1 MLIIYKFLSKVLQ
14 IILNIL
20 FVIQITL
27 VILIF
32 LTATYWFLNLIN
44 VSAFDFVKPI
54 AGLIADFVKLFYSQE
69 VDLGGVYVDASLLL
83 FDLIA
88 VVLVFVITKSKF
100 YFHKGMDFFY
110 ERIRGCEE
118 TIEAKFNK
126 SLQKEV
132 ENSIKKCN
140 NVAVLVQFTAKNM
153 MVDSCWGGDVNA
165 GVKEKED
172 EAFKTF
178 YASIKNISG
187 CKFAK
192 TGDKMLILLN
202 DFNSVDN
209 LLNFI
214 DISVNRIRV
223 NMKKKKWL
231 LISYISVD
239 VFDNQTNFKDDVYP
253 LLEKLLT
260 LRIQN
265 EAVCLGNFCMRYELY
280 PEPIYTPFLRGTY
293 NISEQCDVWS
303 LVKKN

>member
-1 MLIIYKFLSKVLQ
+1 MLIIYKFLSKILQ

-27 VILIF
+27 IILVF

-44 VSAFDFVKPI
+44 LPAFDFVKPI
-54 AGLIADFVKLFYSQE
+54 ADLITDFVKLFYSQE
-69 VDLGGVYVDASLLL
+69 VELGGVYIDASLLL
-83 FDLIA
+83 FDLIS

-100 YFHKGMDFFY
+100 YFHRGMDFLN

-118 TIEAKFNK
+118 NIEDKFNK

-153 MVDSCWGGDVNA
+153 MVDSCWGGDANA

-239 VFDNQTNFKDDVYP
+239 VFDNQTHFKDDVYP

-260 LRIQN
+260 LKIQN

-280 PEPIYTPFLRGTY
+280 PEPMYTPFLRGTY
-293 NISEQCDVWS
+293 NISGQCDVWS

>member
-1 MLIIYKFLSKVLQ
+1 MLIIYKFLSKILQ
-14 IILNIL
+14 FILNIL
-20 FVIQITL
+20 FILQITL
-27 VILIF
+27 MVLVF

-44 VSAFDFVKPI
+44 VTAFDFVSP
-54 AGLIADFVKLFYSQE
+54 IADFASNLVKTFYRQE
-69 VDLGGVYVDASLLL
+69 VEIGGVYVDASLLL
-83 FDLIA
+83 FDLLA
-88 VVLVFVITKSKF
+88 VVFVFVITKSK
-100 YFHKGMDFFY
+100 YYSHRGMD
-110 ERIRGCEE
+110 ILNDGIKGCEQR
-118 TIEAKFNK
+118 IEARFNK

-132 ENSIKKCN
+132 ERNIKKCN
-140 NVAVLVQFTAKNM
+140 NVAVLIQFAAKNM
-153 MVDSCWGGDVNA
+153 MIDSCWGGDAEA
-165 GVKEKED
+165 GVKEKEE

-178 YASIKNISG
+178 YASIKNITG

-202 DFNSVDN
+202 DFDKIDN
-209 LLNFI
+209 LLHFI
-214 DISVNRIRV
+214 DLSVNRIRT

-280 PEPIYTPFLRGTY
+280 PEPMYTPFLRGTY
-293 NISEQCDVWS
+293 NLDGECDVWT

>member
-1 MLIIYKFLSKVLQ
+1 MLVIYKFLSKVLQ
-14 IILNIL
+14 AILNIL

-27 VILIF
+27 MILVF

-44 VSAFDFVKPI
+44 VTAFDFVRPI
-54 AGLIADFVKLFYSQE
+54 ADAASSIIRLFYNQE
-69 VDLGGVYVDASLLL
+69 VEIGGVYIDGSLLL

-88 VVLVFVITKSKF
+88 VVIVFIITKSKF
-100 YFHKGMDFFY
+100 YFHRAMDY
-110 ERIRGCEE
+110 INDWIRGCEQRL
-118 TIEAKFNK
+118 EAKFNK

-140 NVAVLVQFTAKNM
+140 NVAVLVQFAAKNM
-153 MVDSCWGGDVNA
+153 MIDACWGGDANA
-165 GVKEKED
+165 GVKEKEE

-202 DFNSVDN
+202 DFNNVDN

-231 LISYISVD
+231 LISYIAVD
-239 VFDNQTNFKDDVYP
+239 VFDNHTNFKEDVYP

-260 LRIQN
+260 LKIQN

-280 PEPIYTPFLRGTY
+280 PEPMYTPFLRGTY
-293 NISEQCDVWS
+293 TINDECEVWS
-303 LVKKN
+303 LVKKS

>member
-1 MLIIYKFLSKVLQ
+1 MGGIYKLFSKILQ
-14 IILNIL
+14 FILNIL

-27 VILIF
+27 MILVF
-32 LTATYWFLNLIN
+32 LTATYWFFELIN
-44 VSAFDFVKPI
+44 VQVFEFAAPI
-54 AGLIADFVKLFYSQE
+54 ALAISDFMKLFYNQN
-69 VDLGGVYVDASLLL
+69 VAVGGVYFDGSLLL

-88 VVLVFVITKSKF
+88 LVIVFGITKSK
-100 YFHKGMDFFY
+100 YYLHRAMDSLTLA
-110 ERIRGCEE
+110 IKAC
-118 TIEAKFNK
+118 EAKQEERFNK

-140 NVAVLVQFTAKNM
+140 NVAVLVQFKAKNM
-153 MVDSCWGGDVNA
+153 LVDACWGGDAQA
-165 GVKEKED
+165 GVKEKEE

-178 YASIKNISG
+178 YASIKNITG

-214 DISVNRIRV
+214 DLSVNRIRI
-223 NMKKKKWL
+223 NMKKRRWL
-231 LISYISVD
+231 LLSYIAVD
-239 VFDNQTNFKDDVYP
+239 VFDNNTNFKQDVYP

-260 LRIQN
+260 LKIQN

-280 PEPIYTPFLRGTY
+280 PEPMFKPFLRGTY
-293 NISEQCDVWS
+293 NIDGECDVWS
-303 LVKKN
+303 LVKKV

>member
-1 MLIIYKFLSKVLQ
+1 MLIIYKFLSKILQ
-14 IILNIL
+14 IILNML

-27 VILIF
+27 IILVF

-44 VSAFDFVKPI
+44 LSAFDFVKPI
-54 AGLIADFVKLFYSQE
+54 ADLITDFVKLFYSQE
-69 VDLGGVYVDASLLL
+69 VELGGVYIDASLLL
-83 FDLIA
+83 FDLIS

-100 YFHKGMDFFY
+100 YFHRGMDFLN

-118 TIEAKFNK
+118 KIEDKFNK

-153 MVDSCWGGDVNA
+153 MVDSCWGGDANA

-239 VFDNQTNFKDDVYP
+239 VFDNQTHFKDDVYP

-260 LRIQN
+260 LKIQN

-280 PEPIYTPFLRGTY
+280 PEPMYTPFLRGTY
-293 NISEQCDVWS
+293 NISGQCDVWS

>member
-1 MLIIYKFLSKVLQ
+1 MLVIYKFLSKILQ

-44 VSAFDFVKPI
+44 MSAFDFVKPI
-54 AGLIADFVKLFYSQE
+54 ADLITDFIKLFYPQE
-69 VDLGGVYVDASLLL
+69 VELGGVYVDASLLL
-83 FDLIA
+83 FDLIS

-100 YFHKGMDFFY
+100 YFHRGMDFLSDG
-110 ERIRGCEE
+110 IKSCEAS
-118 TIEAKFNK
+118 IEAKFNK
-126 SLQKEV
+126 SLQKEA
-132 ENSIKKCN
+132 ENNIKRCN
-140 NVAVLVQFTAKNM
+140 NVAVLVQFTAKSM
-153 MVDSCWGGDVNA
+153 LVDSCWGGDANA
-165 GVKEKED
+165 GVKEKEE

-178 YASIKNISG
+178 YASIKNISS

-192 TGDKMLILLN
+192 TGDKMLILLS

-239 VFDNQTNFKDDVYP
+239 VYDNQTSFKDDVYP

-260 LRIQN
+260 LKIQN

-280 PEPIYTPFLRGTY
+280 PEPMYTPFLRGTY
-293 NISEQCDVWS
+293 TINEQCDVWS